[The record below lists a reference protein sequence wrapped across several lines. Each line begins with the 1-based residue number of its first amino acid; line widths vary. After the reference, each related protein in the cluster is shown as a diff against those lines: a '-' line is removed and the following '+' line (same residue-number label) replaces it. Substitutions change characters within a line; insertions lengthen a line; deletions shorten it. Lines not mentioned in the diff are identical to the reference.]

1 MGIQVNN
8 KAFIELI
15 LEDIA
20 WLLTC
25 PRTLER
31 DHTVAVLKRVSD
43 LVWDESPEASKDPM
57 KIS

>member
-1 MGIQVNN
+1 MGTQVN
-8 KAFIELI
+8 KKTFLD
-15 LEDIA
+15 LVLGDIA

-43 LVWDESPEASKDPM
+43 LVLDDSPEASKEPM